1 MQRNSAERALDRN
14 LPGESGPGRRAFL
27 ARAVGLGGL
36 LVAGGPLL
44 AACGSSGSSSSAA
57 ASGGPASG
65 KASLGTAALRLGW
78 VKNVEFAGSYLA
90 DSKGYYAAE
99 GFSKVTL
106 IPGGPSAPS
115 AEADVSGGKALLG
128 LSSPDITG
136 AAILKGAKLKIVAA
150 QYQAN
155 PYAILSMASNP
166 IASPQDMYGKK
177 IGVQAINESIWNAF
191 LKAAKLDAS
200 KITKVPVQFDPTP
213 LTQGQVDG
221 WFSYITNEPNALR
234 AKGLS
239 VVTFALADHDYPM
252 VSSVYVATDEAI
264 KTKREA
270 IKALLRAEIRGW
282 KDNLGDPAAGAK
294 LAAETYGKDL
304 GLDEAEQVLESKSE
318 NDLIVTADTRKN
330 GIFTVTDDLVAKS
343 IATLK
348 IAGVDITSA
357 QLFDLSLI
365 NEIYQADPSL
375 V

>member
-1 MQRNSAERALDRN
+1 MQRNNAERALDRN
-14 LPGESGPGRRAFL
+14 RPGESDPGRRAFL
-27 ARAVGLGGL
+27 ARTLGLGGL

-44 AACGSSGSSSSAA
+44 AACGSSGPASSTA
-57 ASGGPASG
+57 ASGAASG
-65 KASLGTAALRLGW
+65 KPSLGTAALRLGW

-106 IPGGPSAPS
+106 VPGGPSAPS

-128 LSSPDITG
+128 LTSPDITG
-136 AAILKGAKLKIVAA
+136 AAILKGAKLKVVAA

-166 IASPQDMYGKK
+166 IAKPEDMYGKK

-221 WFSYITNEPNALR
+221 WFSYITNEPNTLR
-234 AKGLS
+234 AKGLN

-252 VSSVYVATDEAI
+252 VSSVYIATEEAI

-282 KDNLGDPAAGAK
+282 KDNITDPVAGAK
-294 LAAETYGKDL
+294 LAVGTYGKDL
-304 GLDEAEQVLESKSE
+304 GLDEAEQTLESKSE
-318 NDLIVTADTRKN
+318 NALIVTADTTKN

-365 NEIYQADPSL
+365 NEIYKADPSL
-375 V
+375 I